1 MYASSDE
8 CLTVDFRD
16 EIQVPGLGGK
26 PTRNGA
32 FQLNRDH
39 QNAGGRQDTTR
50 KNFNAFN
57 GECFLTLQS
66 KDKLE
71 YMDNVL
77 NGHIT

>member
-32 FQLNRDH
+32 FQLDRDH
-39 QNAGGRQDTTR
+39 QNAGGRQEARTALLLRTEMTILR
-50 KNFNAFN
+50 A
-57 GECFLTLQS
+57 G
-66 KDKLE
+66 KLSPLFHE
-71 YMDNVL
+71 V
-77 NGHIT
+77 TVT